1 MPWFA
6 KFNADRR
13 LMDAAGDE
21 GDAGSGAAG
30 SQDAPKGDKGA
41 EGGGGA
47 PESGD
52 ADNKPGDA
60 PEGDKPEDDNK
71 PTDREAELLKE
82 TMKRK
87 ERIKELE
94 EQLKAF
100 GDITPDQVK
109 ALVDADKARKAE
121 EAEREK
127 QELEKRGEFDRL
139 REMMVQ
145 EHEKV
150 LSAKDQELSELREAN
165 AQLVSQIED
174 MTVGASFSNSQFIAE
189 EMLLTPSKARV
200 VYGNHFEVKDGQVV
214 GYDKP
219 AGAKDRTM
227 LVDGRG
233 NPLGFEDAIKKLV
246 DADPERDS
254 LIRAKAK
261 PGAGSSKPEGGT
273 PQKSVPKGVGRI
285 AVGLASLDS
294 SP

>member
-13 LMDAAGDE
+13 LMNEAGAE
-21 GDAGSGAAG
+21 GDAGGGAAG
-30 SQDAPKGDKGA
+30 SQDAPEGDKGG
-41 EGGGGA
+41 EGA

-52 ADNKPGDA
+52 AADKAGDKA
-60 PEGDKPEDDNK
+60 PEGDKPEGGEGDK
-71 PTDREAELLKE
+71 PTDREAKLLKE
-82 TMKRK
+82 VMAKK
-87 ERIKELE
+87 QAMKELE
-94 EQLKAF
+94 TKLAAF
-100 GDITPDQVK
+100 GDVTPEQIQS
-109 ALVDADKARKAE
+109 LVEAEQARKAE
-121 EAEREK
+121 KAEREK
-127 QELEKRGEFDRL
+127 QDLEKRGEFDRL

-165 AQLVSQIED
+165 TQLVKNIED
-174 MTVGASFSNSQFIAE
+174 MTVGANFSNSQFISE

-200 VYGNHFEVKDGQVV
+200 IYGNHFEVKDGQVV

-219 AGAKDRTM
+219 SGAKDRTM
-227 LVDGRG
+227 LIDGRG
-233 NPLGFEDAIKKLV
+233 SPLGFEDAIKKLV

-273 PQKSVPKGVGRI
+273 PQHTVPKGVGRI
-285 AVGLASLDS
+285 AAGLASLN
-294 SP
+294 P